1 MPTEDQER
9 SFFMSTISIDSK
21 DGQSIAAR
29 NAINA
34 LMNYLDRC
42 PGSITRLKQL
52 IADEGN
58 ASTNVTRLL
67 ESFEE

>member
-1 MPTEDQER
+1 MPTEEQER

-42 PGSITRLKQL
+42 PSSIERLKQL

-58 ASTNVTRLL
+58 TSTNVTTLL